1 MGLLKVEEEV
11 VETLKRTFPEYVVEA
26 KVQREKRVTVVV
38 KRERLVEIARFL
50 RDNLQFDHIAS
61 VSGVDYPEK
70 NEFMVV
76 YHVWSIPKKVLVALK
91 TSVPRDN
98 PHLSSLISVWEGVN
112 YFERE
117 TWEMFGIIFDGHPN
131 LSRFLLPEDW
141 DRGFPFRKDFKLR
154 TKPE

>member
-1 MGLLKVEEEV
+1 MLKVEEEV
-11 VETLKRTFPEYVVEA
+11 VETLKQTFPEYIVEA

-38 KRERLVEIARFL
+38 KKERLVEIARFL

-117 TWEMFGIIFDGHPN
+117 TWEMFGIVFDGHPN

>member
-1 MGLLKVEEEV
+1 LIKVEEEV
-11 VETLKRTFPEYVVEA
+11 VETLKQTFTEYVVEA

>member
-1 MGLLKVEEEV
+1 MIKVEEEV
-11 VETLKRTFPEYVVEA
+11 VETLKQTFPEYVVEA

-141 DRGFPFRKDFKLR
+141 NRGFPFRKDFKLR

>member
-1 MGLLKVEEEV
+1 MLKVEEEV
-11 VETLKRTFPEYVVEA
+11 VKTLKQTFSEYVVEA
-26 KVQREKRVTVVV
+26 KVQREKRVTVIV
-38 KRERLVEIARFL
+38 KREGLVEIARFL

-76 YHVWSIPKKVLVALK
+76 YHIWSIPKKILIALK

-117 TWEMFGIIFDGHPN
+117 TWEMFGIVFDGHPN

-141 DRGFPFRKDFKLR
+141 NRGFPFRKDFKLR

>member
-1 MGLLKVEEEV
+1 MIKVEEEV
-11 VETLKRTFPEYVVEA
+11 VETLKQTFTEYVVEA

>member
-1 MGLLKVEEEV
+1 LIKVEEEV
-11 VETLKRTFPEYVVEA
+11 VETLKQTFPEYVVEA

-141 DRGFPFRKDFKLR
+141 NRGFPFRKDFKLR

>member
-1 MGLLKVEEEV
+1 LLKVEEEV

>member
-1 MGLLKVEEEV
+1 MLKVEEEV

-38 KRERLVEIARFL
+38 KRERLVEVARFL

-70 NEFMVV
+70 NELMVV
-76 YHVWSIPKKVLVALK
+76 YHIWSIPKKVLIALK

-117 TWEMFGIIFDGHPN
+117 TWEMFGIVFDGHPN

-141 DRGFPFRKDFKLR
+141 NRGFPFRKDFKLR

>member
-1 MGLLKVEEEV
+1 MLKVEEEV

-38 KRERLVEIARFL
+38 KRERLVEVARFL

-70 NEFMVV
+70 NELMVV
-76 YHVWSIPKKVLVALK
+76 YHIWSIRKKVLIALK

-117 TWEMFGIIFDGHPN
+117 TWEMFGIVFDGHPN

>member
-1 MGLLKVEEEV
+1 LLKVEEEV
-11 VETLKRTFPEYVVEA
+11 VETLKQTFPEYIVEA

-91 TSVPRDN
+91 TFVPRDN

-141 DRGFPFRKDFKLR
+141 NRGFPFRKDFKLR

>member
-1 MGLLKVEEEV
+1 MIKVEEEV
-11 VETLKRTFPEYVVEA
+11 VETLKQTFPEYVVEA

>member
-1 MGLLKVEEEV
+1 MIKVEEEV
-11 VETLKRTFPEYVVEA
+11 VETLKHTFHEYVVEA

-117 TWEMFGIIFDGHPN
+117 TWEMFGIVFDGHPN

-141 DRGFPFRKDFKLR
+141 NKGFPFRKDFKLR

>member
-1 MGLLKVEEEV
+1 LLKVEEEV
-11 VETLKRTFPEYVVEA
+11 VETLKQTFPEYIVEA

-38 KRERLVEIARFL
+38 KKERLVEIARFL

-117 TWEMFGIIFDGHPN
+117 TWEMFGIVFDGHPN

>member
-1 MGLLKVEEEV
+1 MPF
-11 VETLKRTFPEYVVEA
+11 TEYVVEA

>member
-1 MGLLKVEEEV
+1 MLKVEEEV
-11 VETLKRTFPEYVVEA
+11 VETLKQTFPEYIVEA

-91 TSVPRDN
+91 TFVPRDN

-141 DRGFPFRKDFKLR
+141 NRGFPFRKDFKLR

>member
-1 MGLLKVEEEV
+1 MLKVEEEV
-11 VETLKRTFPEYVVEA
+11 VKTLKQTFPEYVVEA

-38 KRERLVEIARFL
+38 KREGLVEIARFL

-76 YHVWSIPKKVLVALK
+76 YHIWSIPKKILIALK

-141 DRGFPFRKDFKLR
+141 NRGFPFRKDFKLR